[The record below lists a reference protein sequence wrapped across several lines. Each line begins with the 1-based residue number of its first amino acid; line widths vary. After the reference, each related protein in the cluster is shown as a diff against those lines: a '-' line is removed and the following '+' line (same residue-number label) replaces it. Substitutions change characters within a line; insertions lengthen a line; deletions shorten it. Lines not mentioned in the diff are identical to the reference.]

1 MKRFLDRWCGALWHF
16 RCYRRWYI
24 RRYAMRR
31 LFAPAHNPA
40 RRMAAQLA
48 TNRRFL
54 RDMGIACAE
63 EEYSEAI
70 ARDLV
75 ESAIG
80 YCPQC
85 PIQGTCCVCG
95 AYHGEDCDG

>member
-31 LFAPAHNPA
+31 LFAPAHNPT

-54 RDMGIACAE
+54 HDIAVACAE
-63 EEYSEAI
+63 AEEWYGLRE
-70 ARDLV
+70 LV
-75 ESAIG
+75 DSAIG
-80 YCPQC
+80 YCPEC
-85 PIQGTCCVCG
+85 PIQGTCGTCG
-95 AYHGEDCDG
+95 RYHGATQ

>member
-1 MKRFLDRWCGALWHF
+1 MKRFLDRWCGALWRF
-16 RCYRRWYI
+16 RWYRRWYI

-54 RDMGIACAE
+54 
-63 EEYSEAI
+63 YSEAI